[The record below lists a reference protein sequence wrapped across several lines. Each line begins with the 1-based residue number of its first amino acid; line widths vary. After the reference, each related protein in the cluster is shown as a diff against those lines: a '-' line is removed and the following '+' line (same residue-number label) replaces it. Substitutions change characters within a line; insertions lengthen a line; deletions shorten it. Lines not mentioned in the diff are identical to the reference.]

1 MALAGSSQIV
11 AELYYC
17 FAMTQIACLP
27 LSRRP
32 DDIEPLFHH
41 YLQKTCQRLNHS
53 VPEVDSHLLK
63 GMIRRAWPNNVRE
76 LANAAELYAV
86 GYYRSRIR

>member
-1 MALAGSSQIV
+1 VALAGSSRIV

-41 YLQKTCQRLNHS
+41 YLQKPVS
-53 VPEVDSHLLK
+53 
-63 GMIRRAWPNNVRE
+63 G
-76 LANAAELYAV
+76 
-86 GYYRSRIR
+86 

>member
-1 MALAGSSQIV
+1 MISSRCSTTICKNLSA
-11 AELYYC
+11 AE
-17 FAMTQIACLP
+17 
-27 LSRRP
+27 S
-32 DDIEPLFHH
+32 
-41 YLQKTCQRLNHS
+41 S